1 MKVLWQ
7 LFSAFFRIGCF
18 TIGGGYAMIP
28 LMQKEIVD
36 NRHWMSEK
44 DFVDMLAVTQ
54 SVPGVI
60 AVNSAIYIGY
70 KTKGWKGALAAS
82 FACIIPSFVIILL
95 IACFFHQFKD
105 NPYVVKIFA
114 GIRPAVVA
122 LIASSVW
129 TIARKM
135 PFSYAALII
144 TTASTLLIWLCKISP
159 VYILIAAA
167 AWGIIY
173 SRFIH
178 PENHS
183 SC

>member
-7 LFSAFFRIGCF
+7 LFSSFFRIGCF
-18 TIGGGYAMIP
+18 TIGGGYAMLP

-36 NRHWMSEK
+36 NRGWTKEQ

-70 KTKGWKGALAAS
+70 KIKGFKGSLAAAM
-82 FACIIPSFVIILL
+82 ACILPSFIIILL
-95 IACFFHQFKD
+95 IACLFHQFND
-105 NPYVVKIFA
+105 NPYVIKIFA

-144 TTASTLLIWLCKISP
+144 TIASTLLIWLCKISP
-159 VYILIAAA
+159 IYILIAAA
-167 AWGIIY
+167 AWGIVY

-178 PENHS
+178 TNNH
-183 SC
+183 